1 MKTPKTKVTENLN
14 ITNGNALKRTGALFL
29 DLIIMYAIMNIF
41 WFAVHPI
48 LNNVYKYDAAVA
60 ENNRDMKR
68 SHLVTLSSPLL
79 EDESN
84 IDDVKIS
91 ANSVVPTKRAEA
103 TYKFYTIFLNRGV
116 EDPSLIKDDVWYA
129 ENILKINEEN
139 SLFVK
144 VNDEVNPKRYSAV
157 PSDTSEEA
165 ETFDPFLVPG
175 YTYKSENPDAKE
187 MNTFYDSIY
196 RDAIAVYNK
205 RPLLKTIN
213 DVVMLEN
220 TILVIIATSIV
231 ILALPIFLKH
241 GQTPGKKVFKLGVTS
256 HIGYKVGPL
265 QLLLRYFAYLLI
277 NILSN
282 FLVPILFPFIS
293 LTIMVFN
300 RKGRSLHDLIAGTRV
315 VDLTRSTVYLDETE
329 YLDELAKEAHV
340 RDDSYN
346 EEVFAD
352 RFDEGS
358 GA

>member
-1 MKTPKTKVTENLN
+1 MKTPKKQVTENLN
-14 ITNGNALKRTGALFL
+14 IVTANALKRTGALFL
-29 DLIIMYAIMNIF
+29 DLLLMYVIMNIF

-60 ENNRDMKR
+60 ENNREMKR
-68 SHLVTLSSPLL
+68 SYLVTLSSPLL

-91 ANSVVPTKRAEA
+91 ANSVPTIKRAES
-103 TYKFYTIFLNRGV
+103 TYHFYTIYLNRGV
-116 EDPSLIKDDVWYA
+116 SDPAEIKDDVWYA
-129 ENILKINEEN
+129 ENILKIEDEN
-139 SLFVK
+139 TLFVK
-144 VNDEVNPKRYSAV
+144 EEESVNPRRYSAV
-157 PSDTSEEA
+157 TSDTSTEEV
-165 ETFDPFLVPG
+165 EYDPFLVPG
-175 YTYKSENPDAKE
+175 YTYKAETPDAKAL
-187 MNTFYDSIY
+187 NAFYDSIY
-196 RDAIAVYNK
+196 KDAIGVYNK
-205 RPLLKTIN
+205 SPLLKTIN

-241 GQTPGKKVFKLGVTS
+241 GQTPGKKVFKLGVTTS
-256 HIGYKVGPL
+256 NGYRVGPI
-265 QLLLRYFAYLLI
+265 QLLLRYFAFLLI

-282 FLVPILFPFIS
+282 FLIPIIFPFIS

-300 RKGRSLHDLIAGTRV
+300 RKGKSLHDLIASTRV
-315 VDLTRSTVYLDETE
+315 VDLTRSTIYLDETE
-329 YLDELAKEAHV
+329 FLDVLAKETFV

-346 EEVFAD
+346 EEVFAE